1 VTRLT
6 ARATLTVGVLVLV
19 VAALAGVV
27 LVSGF
32 PAGLMGVP
40 ASPAAPTPS
49 AGAPVAAASGFGASP
64 NPESSAS
71 AAAGP
76 SASAAQVTSPSPS
89 PGPSSAPT
97 SPVGFRARAT
107 IVPMGFPLPASARYR
122 YGDGFRAARVGRA
135 YWYNQIR
142 GVSSSGR
149 LLRAH
154 DGLDLEVR
162 LGTPVLAT
170 FDGVIV
176 DAATIWRPWQPSI
189 YGNVAVVQSTEPTSV
204 GYRSISAH
212 LSRLA
217 VGIGD
222 VVHRGQ
228 VIGWT
233 GRTGNAAGTEPH
245 LHFELRAP
253 FLIDFHYA
261 GVDRRLDVFDPGP
274 SLRAADP
281 KL

>member
-1 VTRLT
+1 MIV
-6 ARATLTVGVLVLV
+6 
-19 VAALAGVV
+19 ALAAVAGVG
-27 LVSGF
+27 LASGLPTGLNRLGA
-32 PAGLMGVP
+32 PA
-40 ASPAAPTPS
+40 ASPTSGGSPP
-49 AGAPVAAASGFGASP
+49 AAASGPGVS
-64 NPESSAS
+64 SSAE
-71 AAAGP
+71 P
-76 SASAAQVTSPSPS
+76 SASASAGPTASPPGVMTPG
-89 PGPSSAPT
+89 PGPSVPSAPA
-97 SPVGFRARAT
+97 SPVGFRPKAT
-107 IVPMGFPLPASARYR
+107 VVPMGFPLPASAKYR

-142 GVSSSGR
+142 GSTARGT

-189 YGNVAVVQSTEPTSV
+189 YGNVVVVQSTEPTSI

-212 LSRLA
+212 LARLA
-217 VGIGD
+217 VAIGD

-228 VIGWT
+228 VVGWT
-233 GRTGNAAGTEPH
+233 GRTGNAAETEPH

-253 FLIDFHYA
+253 FLIEFHYA
-261 GVDRRLDVFDPGP
+261 GIVRRLDVFDPRP

-281 KL
+281 RL